1 VAITLHVDAA
11 RWRAHLAATVRAY
24 PRIIPVV
31 KGNGY
36 GFGLD
41 LLVAECARLNGSDG
55 VDTIAVGT
63 YAEAPVALAGFP
75 GDVLVMEPYRPVIH
89 AGLAPLGA
97 GQLVHT
103 ITHGPDLADLADRVE
118 RPRVVVEG
126 LSSMNRHGVPRE
138 WLQPTLDGI
147 QALEGRAEVLALSLH
162 LPLGTGH
169 LAEVRSWVEA
179 FRGPMARQWQLSHL
193 TAAQQTDLQAA
204 YPDRAFR
211 CRVGTDLWLGV
222 PDALGIT
229 GHVLDVRRVR
239 TGDRAGY
246 RQRRL
251 KAGWLIV
258 VSGGTA
264 HGVAVEA
271 PSGAETVR
279 RRAVALAEGAMEA
292 AGRVRS
298 PFRVAGHP
306 AWFVE
311 PPHMQVSLVA
321 LPEGATPPEV
331 GDEVVVR
338 VRNTTLHADAVVFE

>member
-1 VAITLHVDAA
+1 VPLTLYVDAA
-11 RWRAHLAATVRAY
+11 RWRDHLSATLRAHPGLV
-24 PRIIPVV
+24 PVV

-63 YAEAPVALAGFP
+63 YAEVPVALAGFP

-89 AGLAPLGA
+89 AGLPYLGA

-103 ITHGPDLADLADRVE
+103 ITHGPDLQDLQGRVG

-126 LSSMNRHGVPRE
+126 LSSMNRHGVPRA
-138 WLQPTLDGI
+138 WLRPTLDGLGDP
-147 QALEGRAEVLALSLH
+147 ADTVDLVALSLH

-169 LAEVRSWVEA
+169 VAEIRSWVEE
-179 FRGPMARQWQLSHL
+179 FGLPSGRQWQVSHL
-193 TAAQQTDLQAA
+193 TAAEQTELETA
-204 YPDRAFR
+204 YPDRRFR
-211 CRVGTDLWLGV
+211 CRMGTQLWLGD
-222 PDALGIT
+222 PGALHIR
-229 GHVLDVRRVR
+229 GHVLDVRRVP
-239 TGDRAGY
+239 TGAHAGY
-246 RQRRL
+246 RRRRL
-251 KAGWLIV
+251 RAGWLLV

-264 HGVAVEA
+264 HGVALEA

-298 PFRVAGHP
+298 PFRVGGHS

-311 PPHMQVSLVA
+311 PPHMQVSLLA
-321 LPEGATPPEV
+321 LPEGASPPEV
-331 GDEVVVR
+331 GDEIDVR
-338 VRNTTLHADAVVFE
+338 VRNTTLHADAVVLQ

>member
-1 VAITLHVDAA
+1 MPLTLHVDAA
-11 RWRAHLAATVRAY
+11 RWRAHLSATLRAY
-24 PRIIPVV
+24 PGLIPVA

-41 LLVAECARLNGSDG
+41 LLVAECARLHGSDG

-63 YAEAPVALAGFP
+63 YAEAPVALAGVP
-75 GDVLVMEPYRPVIH
+75 GDVRVMEPYRPVIH
-89 AGLAPLGA
+89 ADLPHLRS

-103 ITHGPDLADLADRVE
+103 ITHGPDLQDLQGRVG

-126 LSSMNRHGVPRE
+126 LSSMNRHGVPRP
-138 WLQPTLDGI
+138 WLQPTLDG
-147 QALEGRAEVLALSLH
+147 LGEDVDLVALSLH

-169 LAEVRSWVEA
+169 LGEIRSWVEE
-179 FRGPMARQWQLSHL
+179 FGLPRGHQWQVSHL
-193 TAAQQTDLQAA
+193 TAAEQTTLETA
-204 YPDRAFR
+204 YPDRRFR
-211 CRVGTDLWLGV
+211 CRMGTQLWLGD
-222 PDALGIT
+222 PGALRIR
-229 GHVLDVRRVR
+229 GHVLDVRRVP
-239 TGDRAGY
+239 TGDHARY

-251 KAGWLIV
+251 RAGWLLV

-264 HGVAVEA
+264 QGVALEA

-298 PFRVAGHP
+298 PFRVGGHA

-311 PPHMQVSLVA
+311 PPHMQVSLLT

-331 GDEVVVR
+331 GDEIDVR

>member
-1 VAITLHVDAA
+1 MPLTLHVDAA
-11 RWRAHLAATVRAY
+11 RWRAHLSATLRAY
-24 PRIIPVV
+24 PGLIPVV

-55 VDTIAVGT
+55 VDTLAVGT

-75 GDVLVMEPYRPVIH
+75 GDVLVMEPYRPVVH
-89 AGLAPLGA
+89 GGLDHLGA

-103 ITHGPDLADLADRVE
+103 ITHGPDLDDLVNRVG
-118 RPRVVVEG
+118 RSRVVVEG
-126 LSSMNRHGVPRE
+126 LSSMNRHGVPRP
-138 WLQPTLDGI
+138 WLRPTLDELGDA
-147 QALEGRAEVLALSLH
+147 QELVALSLH
-162 LPLGTGH
+162 LPLGSGH
-169 LAEVRSWVEA
+169 VDEVRSWVEE
-179 FRGPMARQWQLSHL
+179 FGLPQGRQWQLSHL
-193 TAAQQTDLQAA
+193 SAAEQTALETA
-204 YPDRAFR
+204 YPDRRFR
-211 CRVGTDLWLGV
+211 CRIGTHLWLGD
-222 PDALGIT
+222 PGALRIS
-229 GHVLDVRRVR
+229 GHVMDVRRVP
-239 TGDRAGY
+239 TGYHAGY

-251 KAGWLIV
+251 RAGWLLV

-264 HGVAVEA
+264 HGVALEA

-298 PFRVAGHP
+298 PFRVGGRS

-311 PPHMQVSLVA
+311 PPHMQISLLA

-331 GDEVVVR
+331 GDEIDVR

>member
-1 VAITLHVDAA
+1 MAITLHVDAA
-11 RWRAHLAATVRAY
+11 RWRAHLASRVRAL
-24 PRIIPVV
+24 PGIIPVV

-63 YAEAPVALAGFP
+63 YAEAPLALAGFP

-89 AGLAPLGA
+89 AALPQLGA

-103 ITHGPDLADLADRVE
+103 ITHGPDLVDLADRVE
-118 RPRVVVEG
+118 HPRVVVEG

-147 QALEGRAEVLALSLH
+147 RDLEGRAEVLALSLH

-169 LAEVRSWVEA
+169 VAEVRSWVEE
-179 FRGPMARQWQLSHL
+179 FDEPTVRQWQVSHL

-204 YPDRAFR
+204 YPDRVFR
-211 CRVGTDLWLGV
+211 CRVGTDLWLGD
-222 PDALGIT
+222 PDALRIT
-229 GHVLDVRRVR
+229 GHVLDVRRVT
-239 TGDRAGY
+239 TGDHAGY

-251 KAGWLIV
+251 RAGWLVV

-271 PSGAETVR
+271 PNGAETLR

-292 AGRVRS
+292 AGRLRS
-298 PFRVAGHP
+298 PFRIAGHL

-311 PPHMQVSLVA
+311 PPHMQVSLLA

-331 GDEVVVR
+331 GDEIPVR
-338 VRNTTLHADAVVFE
+338 VRNTTLHADVVAFE

>member
-1 VAITLHVDAA
+1 MAITLRVDAA
-11 RWRAHLAATVRAY
+11 RWRAHLTATVHAY
-24 PRIIPVV
+24 PGIIPVV

-63 YAEAPVALAGFP
+63 YTEAPVALAGFP

-89 AGLAPLGA
+89 AGLPQLGA

-103 ITHGPDLADLADRVE
+103 ITHGPDLLDLAERVA

-138 WLQPTLDGI
+138 WLQSTLDGTK
-147 QALEGRAEVLALSLH
+147 ALNDRVEVVAVSLH
-162 LPLGTGH
+162 LPLGAGH
-169 LAEVRSWVEA
+169 LAEVQSWVKD
-179 FRGPMARQWQLSHL
+179 FDGPLARRWQLSHL
-193 TAAQQTDLQAA
+193 TAAEQTDLQSA
-204 YPDRAFR
+204 YPDRVFR
-211 CRVGTDLWLGV
+211 CRVGTHLWLGDPEAV
-222 PDALGIT
+222 RVTA
-229 GHVLDVRRVR
+229 HVLDVRRVT
-239 TGDRAGY
+239 TGDHAGY
-246 RQRRL
+246 RRRRL
-251 KAGWLIV
+251 RAGWLLV

-264 HGVAVEA
+264 QGVALEA
-271 PSGAETVR
+271 PSGADTVR

-298 PFRVAGHP
+298 PFQVAGHS

-331 GDEVVVR
+331 GDEVAVR
-338 VRNTTLHADAVVFE
+338 VRNTTLHADAVVLD

>member
-1 VAITLHVDAA
+1 MPLTLYVDAT
-11 RWRAHLAATVRAY
+11 RWRDHLAATLQAQ
-24 PRIIPVV
+24 PGLIPVV

-41 LLVAECARLNGSDG
+41 VLVAECARLHGSHG

-63 YAEAPVALAGFP
+63 YAEVPVALAGFP

-89 AGLAPLGA
+89 ADLPYLGA
-97 GQLVHT
+97 GQVVHT
-103 ITHGPDLADLADRVE
+103 ITHGPDLQDLQGRVG

-126 LSSMNRHGVPRE
+126 LSSMNRHGVPRA
-138 WLQPTLDGI
+138 WLQPTLDG
-147 QALEGRAEVLALSLH
+147 LGDDVDLVALSLH

-169 LAEVRSWVEA
+169 VAEIRSWVEE
-179 FRGPMARQWQLSHL
+179 FGLPGGRQWQVSHL
-193 TAAQQTDLQAA
+193 TASEQTALAAA
-204 YPDRAFR
+204 YPDRRFR
-211 CRVGTDLWLGV
+211 CRVGTQLWLGDPGAV
-222 PDALGIT
+222 SIR
-229 GHVLDVRRVR
+229 GHVLDVRRVT
-239 TGDRAGY
+239 TGDHAGY

-251 KAGWLIV
+251 RAGWLLV

-264 HGVAVEA
+264 HGVALEA

-292 AGRVRS
+292 ARRVRS
-298 PFRVAGHP
+298 PFRVAGSS

-311 PPHMQVSLVA
+311 PPHMQVSLLA

-331 GDEVVVR
+331 GDEIDVR
-338 VRNTTLHADAVVFE
+338 VRNTTLHADAVVLL

>member
-1 VAITLHVDAA
+1 MPLTLHVDAS
-11 RWRAHLAATVRAY
+11 RWRAHLSATLRAY
-24 PRIIPVV
+24 PGLIPVV

-41 LLVAECARLNGSDG
+41 VLVAESARLHGSHG

-89 AGLAPLGA
+89 AELAHLGA

-103 ITHGPDLADLADRVE
+103 ITHGPDLQDLQGRVG

-126 LSSMNRHGVPRE
+126 LSSMNRHGVPRM
-138 WLQPTLDGI
+138 WLQPTLDGLGDDI
-147 QALEGRAEVLALSLH
+147 DLVALSLH

-169 LAEVRSWVEA
+169 VAEIRSWVEEFA
-179 FRGPMARQWQLSHL
+179 PPRGRQWQVSHL
-193 TAAQQTDLQAA
+193 TAAEQTSLETA
-204 YPDRAFR
+204 YPDRRFHSR
-211 CRVGTDLWLGV
+211 IGTQLWLGD
-222 PDALGIT
+222 PGALTIR
-229 GHVLDVRRVR
+229 GHVLDVRRVP
-239 TGDRAGY
+239 TGEHAGY

-251 KAGWLIV
+251 RAGWLLV

-264 HGVAVEA
+264 QGVALEA

-298 PFRVAGHP
+298 PFRVGGHA

-311 PPHMQVSLVA
+311 PPHMQVSLLA

-331 GDEVVVR
+331 GDEIDVR